1 MLVALKLLVVDDD
14 GPTLKL
20 MRKVL
25 TSVKAEVRALR
36 DGEQALTLVNH
47 ERFDVF
53 VDLQMPKVDGFE
65 LARQIRASSWNKSTP
80 IVVGT
85 GQDDTKA
92 MQKVFAAGTTFFL
105 QKAY

>member
-1 MLVALKLLVVDDD
+1 M
-14 GPTLKL
+14 
-20 MRKVL
+20 KVRRFRR
-25 TSVKAEVRALR
+25 SPDAE
-36 DGEQALTLVNH
+36 
-47 ERFDVF
+47 
-53 VDLQMPKVDGFE
+53 KVDGFE

-80 IVVGT
+80 IVVVT

>member
-47 ERFDVF
+47 ESSTFSSISRCRKSGWFRTRSTD
-53 VDLQMPKVDGFE
+53 PGFILE
-65 LARQIRASSWNKSTP
+65 QVHPYRGRHRTR
-80 IVVGT
+80 
-85 GQDDTKA
+85 
-92 MQKVFAAGTTFFL
+92 
-105 QKAY
+105 

>member
-36 DGEQALTLVNH
+36 DGEQAVQLLLPMRLKVHRWRSDCWCPSTLPPVR
-47 ERFDVF
+47 ET
-53 VDLQMPKVDGFE
+53 
-65 LARQIRASSWNKSTP
+65 SSS
-80 IVVGT
+80 I
-85 GQDDTKA
+85 
-92 MQKVFAAGTTFFL
+92 
-105 QKAY
+105 

>member
-1 MLVALKLLVVDDD
+1 
-14 GPTLKL
+14 
-20 MRKVL
+20 
-25 TSVKAEVRALR
+25 
-36 DGEQALTLVNH
+36 
-47 ERFDVF
+47 
-53 VDLQMPKVDGFE
+53 MPKVDGFE

-80 IVVGT
+80 IVVVT